1 MSGLKF
7 RRQALALILLPVFG
21 FPSQA
26 LSQSPDS
33 ERLRPDQLQYYL
45 IQAFHADS
53 AKNRHPL
60 NHIGI
65 QVQPSAIG
73 YLVTAVLEG
82 YPAHLAG
89 INRGDVIQSVNAL
102 PYHPVYSF
110 NQAASEPDDF
120 TRASTSYEI
129 EWLRNN
135 NTLSASLKPVYE
147 NLYDSYRSATL
158 NSIQEFSSGNKLV
171 GYVRLWG
178 FSRSSND
185 LVSFRQI
192 LAKFDDCDGLIID
205 LRDAYGFLA
214 HQHLDLLFPSR
225 RRLFQLGGVNNE
237 HVDLPHVE
245 SAPSGDYYQKPI
257 AVLLN
262 SATEGGAE
270 LFAYQLAKLE
280 RVITVG
286 EATKG
291 RIGDYHQASGKE
303 SAGLEYQPAVETLID
318 GSVFE
323 SSGLQPKQT
332 VPYPFSQATRG
343 DPQYEAALLT
353 LLGII

>member
-1 MSGLKF
+1 MTGVKF
-7 RRQALALILLPVFG
+7 PRWALLLLPVFG
-21 FPSQA
+21 FSSLA
-26 LSQSPDS
+26 LSQAPDS
-33 ERLRPDQLQYYL
+33 DRLGPDQLQYYL
-45 IQAFHADS
+45 MQAFHADS
-53 AKNRHPL
+53 AENRRPL

-65 QVQPSAIG
+65 QVQPSATG

-89 INRGDVIQSVNAL
+89 INRGDVIHSVDTL

-110 NQAASEPDDF
+110 NTAAGGPGGFPQSN
-120 TRASTSYEI
+120 TSYEI
-129 EWLRNN
+129 TWRRNDS
-135 NTLSASLKPVYE
+135 TLSANLIPVYE

-158 NSIQEFSSGNKLV
+158 NSIQVFPSGNKLV

-185 LVSFRQI
+185 LASFRQI
-192 LAKFDDCDGLIID
+192 LAEFDDCDGLIID
-205 LRDAYGFLA
+205 LRNAYGFLA

-225 RRLFQLGGVNNE
+225 RRRFQLGGVITE
-237 HVDLPHVE
+237 HVDLSHVK
-245 SAPSGDYYQKPI
+245 SAPGDDYFQKPI

-270 LFAYQLAKLE
+270 LLAYQLAKLE

-286 EATKG
+286 EATPG
-291 RIGDYHQASGKE
+291 RIGDYRQASAAE
-303 SAGLEYQPAVETLID
+303 SAGLEYRPAVETLID
-318 GSVFE
+318 GRVFE
-323 SSGLQPKQT
+323 SSGVQPQQV
-332 VPYPFSQATRG
+332 VPYPFSQSSRG
-343 DPQYEAALLT
+343 DPQYQAALLT

>member
-1 MSGLKF
+1 MTGVKF
-7 RRQALALILLPVFG
+7 PRWVLLLLSVFG
-21 FPSQA
+21 FSSLA
-26 LSQSPDS
+26 LSQAPDS
-33 ERLRPDQLQYYL
+33 DRLEPDQLQYYL
-45 IQAFHADS
+45 MQAFHADS
-53 AKNRHPL
+53 AENRRPL

-65 QVQPSAIG
+65 QVQPSATG

-89 INRGDVIQSVNAL
+89 INRGDVIHSVDTL

-110 NQAASEPDDF
+110 NTAAGGPGGFPQSN
-120 TRASTSYEI
+120 TSYEI
-129 EWLRNN
+129 TWRRNDS
-135 NTLSASLKPVYE
+135 TLSANLIPVYE

-158 NSIQEFSSGNKLV
+158 NSIQVFPSGNKLV

-185 LVSFRQI
+185 LASFRQI
-192 LAKFDDCDGLIID
+192 LAEFDDCDGLIID
-205 LRDAYGFLA
+205 LRNAYGFLA

-225 RRLFQLGGVNNE
+225 QRRFQLGGVITE
-237 HVDLPHVE
+237 HVDLSHVE
-245 SAPSGDYYQKPI
+245 SAPGDDYFQKPI

-270 LFAYQLAKLE
+270 LLAYQLAKLE

-286 EATKG
+286 EATPG
-291 RIGDYHQASGKE
+291 RIGDYRQASAAE
-303 SAGLEYQPAVETLID
+303 SAGLEYRPAVETLID
-318 GSVFE
+318 GRVFE
-323 SSGLQPKQT
+323 SSGVQPQQV
-332 VPYPFSQATRG
+332 VPYPFSQSSRG
-343 DPQYEAALLT
+343 DPQYQAALLT

>member
-1 MSGLKF
+1 MTGVKF
-7 RRQALALILLPVFG
+7 PRWALLLLPVFG
-21 FPSQA
+21 FSSLA
-26 LSQSPDS
+26 LSQAPDS
-33 ERLRPDQLQYYL
+33 DRLGPDQLQYYL
-45 IQAFHADS
+45 MQAFHADS
-53 AKNRHPL
+53 AENRRPL

-65 QVQPSAIG
+65 QVQPSATG

-89 INRGDVIQSVNAL
+89 INRGDVIHSVDAL

-110 NQAASEPDDF
+110 NTAAGGPGGFPRSN
-120 TRASTSYEI
+120 TSYEI
-129 EWLRNN
+129 SWRRNDS
-135 NTLSASLKPVYE
+135 TWSANLIPVYE

-158 NSIQEFSSGNKLV
+158 NSIQVFPSGNKLV

-185 LVSFRQI
+185 LASFRQI
-192 LAKFDDCDGLIID
+192 LAEFDDCDGLIID
-205 LRDAYGFLA
+205 VRNAYGFLA
-214 HQHLDLLFPSR
+214 QQHLDLLFPSR
-225 RRLFQLGGVNNE
+225 RRRFQLGGVITE
-237 HVDLPHVE
+237 HVDLSHVK
-245 SAPSGDYYQKPI
+245 SAPGDDYFQKPI

-270 LFAYQLAKLE
+270 LLAYQLAKLE

-286 EATKG
+286 EATPG
-291 RIGDYHQASGKE
+291 RIGDYRQASAAE
-303 SAGLEYQPAVETLID
+303 SAGLEYRPALETLID

-323 SSGLQPKQT
+323 SSGVQPKQV
-332 VPYPFSQATRG
+332 VPYPFSQSTRG
-343 DPQYEAALLT
+343 DPKYQAALLT

>member
-1 MSGLKF
+1 MTGVKF
-7 RRQALALILLPVFG
+7 PRWALLLLPVFG
-21 FPSQA
+21 FSSPA
-26 LSQSPDS
+26 LSQAPDS
-33 ERLRPDQLQYYL
+33 DRLGPDQLQYYL
-45 IQAFHADS
+45 MQAFHADS
-53 AKNRHPL
+53 AENRRPL

-65 QVQPSAIG
+65 QVQPSATG

-89 INRGDVIQSVNAL
+89 INRGDVIHSVDTL

-110 NQAASEPDDF
+110 NTAAGGPGGFPQSN
-120 TRASTSYEI
+120 TSYEI
-129 EWLRNN
+129 TWRRNDS
-135 NTLSASLKPVYE
+135 TLSANLIPVYE

-158 NSIQEFSSGNKLV
+158 NSIQVFPSGNKLV

-185 LVSFRQI
+185 LASFRQI
-192 LAKFDDCDGLIID
+192 LAEFDDCDGLIID
-205 LRDAYGFLA
+205 LRNAYGFLA

-225 RRLFQLGGVNNE
+225 RRLFRLGGVITE
-237 HVDLPHVE
+237 HVDLSHVE
-245 SAPSGDYYQKPI
+245 SAPGDDYFQKPI

-270 LFAYQLAKLE
+270 LLAYQLAKLE

-286 EATKG
+286 EATPG
-291 RIGDYHQASGKE
+291 RIGDYRQASAAE
-303 SAGLEYQPAVETLID
+303 SAGLEYRPAVETLID
-318 GSVFE
+318 GRVFE
-323 SSGLQPKQT
+323 SSGVQPQQV
-332 VPYPFSQATRG
+332 VPYPFSQSSRG
-343 DPQYEAALLT
+343 DPQYQAALLT

>member
-1 MSGLKF
+1 MTGVRFPRWTL
-7 RRQALALILLPVFG
+7 LLLPVFG
-21 FPSQA
+21 FSSAA
-26 LSQSPDS
+26 LSQAPDS
-33 ERLRPDQLQYYL
+33 DRLRPDQLQYYL
-45 IQAFHADS
+45 MQAFHADS
-53 AKNRHPL
+53 AENRRPL

-65 QVQPSAIG
+65 QVQPSATG

-89 INRGDVIQSVNAL
+89 INRGDVIQSVNAM

-110 NQAASEPDDF
+110 NAATSGPGG
-120 TRASTSYEI
+120 SPPSNTSYEI
-129 EWLRNN
+129 TWRRNDSS
-135 NTLSASLKPVYE
+135 LSASLIPVYE

-158 NSIQEFSSGNKLV
+158 NSIQVFPSGNKLV

-192 LAKFDDCDGLIID
+192 LAEFDDCDGLIID
-205 LRDAYGFLA
+205 LRNAYGFLG
-214 HQHLDLLFPSR
+214 HQHLDLIFPSR
-225 RRLFQLGGVNNE
+225 RHLFQLGGVINE
-237 HVDLPHVE
+237 HVDLSHVK
-245 SAPSGDYYQKPI
+245 SAPGDDYFQKPI

-270 LFAYQLAKLE
+270 LLAYQLAKLG

-286 EATKG
+286 EASLG
-291 RIGDYHQASGKE
+291 RIGGFHQVSAVE
-303 SAGLEYQPAVETLID
+303 SAGLEYRPAVETLID

-323 SSGLQPKQT
+323 SSGVQPQQ
-332 VPYPFSQATRG
+332 VVAYPFSQSTRG
-343 DPQYEAALLT
+343 DPQYQAALLT
-353 LLGII
+353 LLDII

>member
-1 MSGLKF
+1 MTGVKF
-7 RRQALALILLPVFG
+7 PRWALLLLPVFG
-21 FPSQA
+21 FSSLA
-26 LSQSPDS
+26 LSQAPDS
-33 ERLRPDQLQYYL
+33 DRLGPDQLQYYL
-45 IQAFHADS
+45 MQAFHADS
-53 AKNRHPL
+53 AENRRPL

-65 QVQPSAIG
+65 QVQPSATG

-89 INRGDVIQSVNAL
+89 INRGDVIHSVDTL

-110 NQAASEPDDF
+110 NTAAGGPGGFPQSN
-120 TRASTSYEI
+120 TSYEI
-129 EWLRNN
+129 TWRRNDS
-135 NTLSASLKPVYE
+135 TLSASLIPVYE

-158 NSIQEFSSGNKLV
+158 NSIQVFPSGNKLV

-185 LVSFRQI
+185 LASFRQI
-192 LAKFDDCDGLIID
+192 LAEFDDCDGLIID
-205 LRDAYGFLA
+205 LRNAYGFLA

-225 RRLFQLGGVNNE
+225 RRRFQLGGVITE
-237 HVDLPHVE
+237 HVDLSHVE
-245 SAPSGDYYQKPI
+245 SAPGDDYFQKPI

-270 LFAYQLAKLE
+270 LLAYQLAKLE

-286 EATKG
+286 EATPG
-291 RIGDYHQASGKE
+291 RIGDYRQASAAE
-303 SAGLEYQPAVETLID
+303 SAGLEYRPAVETLID
-318 GSVFE
+318 GRVFE
-323 SSGLQPKQT
+323 SSGVQPQQV
-332 VPYPFSQATRG
+332 VPYPFSQSSRG
-343 DPQYEAALLT
+343 DPQYQAALLT

>member
-1 MSGLKF
+1 MTGVKF
-7 RRQALALILLPVFG
+7 PRWALLLLPVFG
-21 FPSQA
+21 FYSPA
-26 LSQSPDS
+26 LSQVPDS
-33 ERLRPDQLQYYL
+33 DRLGPDQLQYYL
-45 IQAFHADS
+45 MQAFHADS
-53 AKNRHPL
+53 AENRRPL

-65 QVQPSAIG
+65 QVQPSATG

-89 INRGDVIQSVNAL
+89 INRGDVIHSVDAL

-110 NQAASEPDDF
+110 NTAASGPDGF
-120 TRASTSYEI
+120 PRSNTSYEI
-129 EWLRNN
+129 SWRRNDS
-135 NTLSASLKPVYE
+135 TWSANLIPVYE

-158 NSIQEFSSGNKLV
+158 NSIQVFPSGNKLV

-185 LVSFRQI
+185 LASFRQI
-192 LAKFDDCDGLIID
+192 LAEFDDCDGLIID
-205 LRDAYGFLA
+205 LRNAYGFLA

-225 RRLFQLGGVNNE
+225 QRRFQLGGVITE
-237 HVDLPHVE
+237 HVDLSHVE
-245 SAPSGDYYQKPI
+245 SAPGDDYFQKPI

-270 LFAYQLAKLE
+270 LLAYQLAKLE

-286 EATKG
+286 EATPG
-291 RIGDYHQASGKE
+291 RIGDYRQASAAE
-303 SAGLEYQPAVETLID
+303 SAGLEYRPAVETLID
-318 GSVFE
+318 GRVFE
-323 SSGLQPKQT
+323 SSGVQPQQV
-332 VPYPFSQATRG
+332 VPYPFSQSSRG
-343 DPQYEAALLT
+343 DPQYQAALLT

>member
-1 MSGLKF
+1 MTGVKF
-7 RRQALALILLPVFG
+7 PRWALLLLPVFG
-21 FPSQA
+21 FSSPA
-26 LSQSPDS
+26 LSQAPDS
-33 ERLRPDQLQYYL
+33 DRLGPDQLQYYL
-45 IQAFHADS
+45 MQAFHADS
-53 AKNRHPL
+53 AENRRPL

-65 QVQPSAIG
+65 QVQPSATG

-89 INRGDVIQSVNAL
+89 INRGDVIHSVDTL

-110 NQAASEPDDF
+110 NTAAGGPGGFPQSN
-120 TRASTSYEI
+120 TSYAI
-129 EWLRNN
+129 TWRRNDS
-135 NTLSASLKPVYE
+135 TLSANLIPVYE

-158 NSIQEFSSGNKLV
+158 NSIQVFPSGNKLV

-185 LVSFRQI
+185 LASFRQI
-192 LAKFDDCDGLIID
+192 LAEFDDCDGLIID
-205 LRDAYGFLA
+205 LRNAYGFLA

-225 RRLFQLGGVNNE
+225 QRRFQLGGVITE
-237 HVDLPHVE
+237 HVDLSHVE
-245 SAPSGDYYQKPI
+245 SAPGDDYFQKPI

-270 LFAYQLAKLE
+270 LLAYQLAKLE

-286 EATKG
+286 EATPG
-291 RIGDYHQASGKE
+291 RIGDYRQASAAE
-303 SAGLEYQPAVETLID
+303 SAGLEYRPAVETLID
-318 GSVFE
+318 GRVFE
-323 SSGLQPKQT
+323 SSGVQPQQV
-332 VPYPFSQATRG
+332 VPYPFSQSSRG
-343 DPQYEAALLT
+343 DPQYQAALLT